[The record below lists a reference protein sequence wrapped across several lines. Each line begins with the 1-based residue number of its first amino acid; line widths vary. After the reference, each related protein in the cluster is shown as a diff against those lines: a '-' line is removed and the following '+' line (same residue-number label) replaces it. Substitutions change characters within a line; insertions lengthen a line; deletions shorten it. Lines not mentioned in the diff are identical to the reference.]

1 MRTLT
6 IDCATEMCSVAL
18 FDDGVLIAEYAALLG
33 RGHAEALVPMIAAL
47 PGRGQAQRIIVA
59 RGPGS
64 FTGVRIG
71 LAAAKALQLAWDAEL
86 LAYATPALVAAQALE
101 EHKGPV
107 DVAMT
112 GGHGEW
118 FVALFDANGAALGE
132 VVSLTPETAAAQ
144 SRAPLVA
151 GTEAEALVALRGSGT
166 ALMARPLAS
175 NVMLLNAA
183 QLSTDLSPL
192 YGRAPDARLPA

>member
-1 MRTLT
+1 MRTLA

-18 FDDGVLIAEYAALLG
+18 FDGATLIAEDSALLG

-47 PGRGQAQRIIVA
+47 PNRGKAQRIMVA

-71 LAAAKALQLAWDAEL
+71 IAAAKALQLAWGAEL
-86 LAYATPALVAAQALE
+86 LTYATPALIAAQALAL
-101 EHKGPV
+101 HDGPV

-118 FVALFDANGAALGE
+118 FVASFDADGSALGDIAAL
-132 VVSLTPETAAAQ
+132 TPDAAAAA

-151 GTEAEALVALRGSGT
+151 GTQAEALVARRRSGT
-166 ALMARPLAS
+166 ALTLHPLARD
-175 NVMLLNAA
+175 VMRLRGA
-183 QLSTDLSPL
+183 QLGTDLAPL